1 MDMSL
6 SKLQELVIDRVA
18 YRVAVHEVTEH
29 LWKWC
34 TRKCI
39 ISFLW
44 NFYQKCMTWVRTW
57 RIIWWTLFG
66 APAIGFKA
74 CLLETTGIRKGNPL
88 QYACMENSMD
98 RGGLWATVHGVSKR
112 WTRLSDWAQAPLNLS
127 KTHKTGKHW
136 GTNSG
141 WKNQKRADS

>member
-18 YRVAVHEVTEH
+18 YRVAVHEVTKY

-112 WTRLSDWAQAPLNLS
+112 WTRLNNKQTSHMYGLFIMVAQTIKNLPA
-127 KTHKTGKHW
+127 TQET
-136 GTNSG
+136 
-141 WKNQKRADS
+141 QARF